1 MTPWLV
7 FKLEL
12 SNQFLSLKLHNLQD
26 GWRIWNK
33 SLHPITCITLGLQD
47 GFASYSKRRFH
58 QMDKTKSNANGIMT

>member
-1 MTPWLV
+1 MTPWSI

-12 SNQFLSLKLHNLQD
+12 SNQFLSLKPHNLQD

-47 GFASYSKRRFH
+47 GFASLQKGDSH
-58 QMDKTKSNANGIMT
+58 QMDKTKTNANGIMI

>member
-7 FKLEL
+7 FKLKF
-12 SNQFLSLKLHNLQD
+12 SNQFLSLKPHNLQD

-47 GFASYSKRRFH
+47 GFVSLQKGDSH
-58 QMDKTKSNANGIMT
+58 QMDKTKTNANGIMT